1 MKQSYNQ
8 ISTKQKEK
16 FCFEI
21 FESGILMGKNLIL
34 SYSGIDETS
43 STGAILDFVKRENI
57 AKAVVENLSD
67 VLVLSVRKILEE
79 FTALIDEKFPRYSF

>member
-8 ISTKQKEK
+8 MSTKQKEN

-21 FESGILMGKNLIL
+21 FECGILMGKNLIL

-43 STGAILDFVKRENI
+43 STDAYLDFVKRENI

-67 VLVLSVRKILEE
+67 VPMLSAKKILEQ
-79 FTALIDEKFPRYSF
+79 FTALIDEKFP

>member
-1 MKQSYNQ
+1 
-8 ISTKQKEK
+8 
-16 FCFEI
+16 
-21 FESGILMGKNLIL
+21 MGKNLIL

-79 FTALIDEKFPRYSF
+79 FTALIDEKFP

>member
-43 STGAILDFVKRENI
+43 
-57 AKAVVENLSD
+57 
-67 VLVLSVRKILEE
+67 
-79 FTALIDEKFPRYSF
+79 